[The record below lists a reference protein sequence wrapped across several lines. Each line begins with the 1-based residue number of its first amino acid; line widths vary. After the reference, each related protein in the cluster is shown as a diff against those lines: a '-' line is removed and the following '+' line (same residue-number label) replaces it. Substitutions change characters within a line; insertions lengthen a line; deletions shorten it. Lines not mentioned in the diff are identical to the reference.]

1 MSIQTTFQRQERK
14 YVLDRQRYE
23 SMKQFLQSYMQEDV
37 CGFSTIC
44 NIYYDPQQ
52 DNLDAQS
59 FQKAPYKENFRIRS
73 YGVPKEDSMVYL
85 EIKKKWNNI
94 AHKQRM
100 GLSYIDA
107 MKYLQYDITPQH
119 KSQIEAEIAYY
130 LQFYQPVPKVFL
142 AYERESLQGILEE
155 DVRITFDHNIR
166 TRYHDLNLASGDYGN
181 LLFEEEERILM
192 EIKVVGAYPLW
203 LSNELSLQQIFPI
216 SFQNTGQST
225 S

>member
-37 CGFSTIC
+37 HGKSTIC
-44 NIYYDPQQ
+44 NIYYDTLHYI
-52 DNLDAQS
+52 LDTES
-59 FQKAPYKENFRIRS
+59 LQKPPYKEKFRIRS
-73 YGVPKEDSMVYL
+73 YGVPEEDSMVYL

-100 GLSYIDA
+100 GLPYIDA

-119 KSQIEAEIAYY
+119 RGQIEAEIAYFI
-130 LQFYQPVPKVFL
+130 QSYQLVPKVFL
-142 AYERESLQGILEE
+142 AYEREPLQAILEE
-155 DVRITFDHNIR
+155 DIRITFDHNIR
-166 TRYHDLNLASGDYGN
+166 IRYHDLNLASGDYGN
-181 LLFEEEERILM
+181 LLFEEERILM
-192 EIKVVGAYPLW
+192 EIKIVDAYPLW
-203 LSNELSLQQIFPI
+203 LSDELSIQQIFPI